1 MNLTMSAKER
11 KRPGPMQRLVA
22 GEISQRL
29 AAEQMK
35 ISPRHVRRLLPR
47 YRNEGDA
54 GLIHRARGKPSSHR
68 FTDDFRKQ
76 VMDLVHE
83 HYADFGPKFAAEK
96 LAQRD
101 DLHLSK
107 ETLRKWMI
115 EDGLRKHKPRK
126 VQHRTWRE
134 RRQCRGE
141 MLQIDGSIHDW
152 FEGRS
157 PKVVLVAAVDDAT
170 SHLYAQF
177 APAEST
183 EAIMEL
189 LTGYIARYGRPLAIY
204 ADRHSIYKTTRAA
217 TVDEQL
223 EGREPETQL
232 ARALRELDI
241 EYIASYSPQGKGR
254 VERCF
259 LTCQDRLLRELR
271 LAGVSDIEAA
281 NEFLERVHLADHNR
295 KFTESPACEADAH
308 RPVDG
313 LDLAAILSR
322 QETRTVTND
331 YTIRYRN
338 VRYQIA
344 RDNDLSGLRGS
355 KVVVEQR
362 LDGSVHVRFRDGYLT
377 VSELPAPQPDATVD
391 QRRKRVVRRERTVVI
406 PGPDHPWRRD
416 YREMADGPI
425 YP

>member
-35 ISPRHVRRLLPR
+35 ISPRHVRRLLTR

-68 FTDDFRKQ
+68 FPDEFREQ

-101 DLHLSK
+101 GLYLSK
-107 ETLRKWMI
+107 ETLRKWMVA
-115 EDGLRKHKPRK
+115 DGLRKSKPRK
-126 VQHRTWRE
+126 VKHRTWRE
-134 RRQCRGE
+134 RRECRGE

-152 FEGRS
+152 FEGRG
-157 PKVVLVAAVDDAT
+157 PKAVLVAGVDDAT

-183 EAIMEL
+183 ESIMKL

-204 ADRHSIYKTTRAA
+204 ADRHSIYKTTRNAS
-217 TVDEQL
+217 VDEQL
-223 EGREPETQL
+223 EGREPETQFT
-232 ARALRELDI
+232 RALCELDI
-241 EYIASYSPQGKGR
+241 EYIPSHSPQGKGR

-259 LTCQDRLLRELR
+259 LTCQKRLIWDMR
-271 LAGVSDIEAA
+271 LAGVSDIQAA
-281 NEFLERVHLADHNR
+281 NEFLERVYLANHNG
-295 KFTESPACEADAH
+295 KFTEPPACEADAH
-308 RPVDG
+308 RPADG
-313 LDLAAILSR
+313 LDLAAILSH

-331 YTIRYRN
+331 YTISYYN

-344 RDNDLSGLRGS
+344 KDNDLAGLRGS

-377 VSELPAPQPDATVD
+377 VSELPALQPDATVD

-406 PGPDHPWRRD
+406 PGPEHPWRGD
-416 YREMADGPI
+416 YRKMADGPM

>member
-1 MNLTMSAKER
+1 MQNLAAGKITQ
-11 KRPGPMQRLVA
+11 QR
-22 GEISQRL
+22 
-29 AAEQMK
+29 AAEQVNL
-35 ISPRHVRRLLPR
+35 SVRQVRRLLKR
-47 YRNEGDA
+47 YREDGDI
-54 GLIHRARGKPSSHR
+54 GLVHKSRGQPSSHR

-76 VMDLVHE
+76 VMVLVHE
-83 HYADFGPKFAAEK
+83 HYADFGPKFATEK

-107 ETLRKWMI
+107 ETLRKWMD
-115 EDGLRKHKPRK
+115 EDELRKSKPRK

-141 MLQIDGSIHDW
+141 MLQVDGSIHDW
-152 FEGRS
+152 FEGRG
-157 PKVVLVAAVDDAT
+157 PKVALIAGVDDAT

-183 EAIMEL
+183 EAIMKL

-204 ADRHSIYKTTRAA
+204 ADRHSIYKTTRDA

-241 EYIASYSPQGKGR
+241 EYIPSYSPQGKGR

-259 LTCQDRLLRELR
+259 LTCQDRLLKELR
-271 LAGVSDIEAA
+271 LAGISDIEAA
-281 NEFLERVHLADHNR
+281 NEFLKRVYLADHNER
-295 KFTESPACEADAH
+295 FTKLPACAADAH
-308 RPVDG
+308 RLAEG
-313 LDLAAILSR
+313 LDLTAILSH
-322 QETRTVTND
+322 QEARTVMND
-331 YTIRYRN
+331 YTIRYHN

-344 RDNDLSGLRGS
+344 KDNDLAGLRGS

-362 LDGSVHVRFRDGYLT
+362 LDGSVHVRFRGRYLN
-377 VSELPAPQPDATVD
+377 VRELPAPQPSADVH
-391 QRRKRVVRRERTVVI
+391 QRRERKLRPEPTVVI

-416 YREMADGPI
+416 YRKLADGPM